1 MNGFIEVTCTRKN
14 GSAYKRLI
22 AVEEIV
28 SVIEENNYAYD
39 LTSARGFFAYFST
52 ESMTSEVAMR
62 QALSLLTGYSKTGVQ
77 AQRNPFFS
85 MEFTFTSEA
94 GKTYVK
100 TVDAYLGELK
110 YDVTGITT
118 DKDEIIF

>member
-1 MNGFIEVTCTRKN
+1 
-14 GSAYKRLI
+14 
-22 AVEEIV
+22 
-28 SVIEENNYAYD
+28 
-39 LTSARGFFAYFST
+39 
-52 ESMTSEVAMR
+52 MR

-85 MEFTFTSEA
+85 MEFPFTREA

>member
-1 MNGFIEVTCTRKN
+1 
-14 GSAYKRLI
+14 
-22 AVEEIV
+22 
-28 SVIEENNYAYD
+28 
-39 LTSARGFFAYFST
+39 
-52 ESMTSEVAMR
+52 
-62 QALSLLTGYSKTGVQ
+62 
-77 AQRNPFFS
+77 